1 MNPGIKS
8 SPNYCAVLL
17 LFFILFAVIQPG
29 FCQFAQTVRG
39 KLTDKV
45 TSSSLPGV
53 TIVLND
59 KSLNIGTFSDINGE
73 FVFKNVPV
81 GRNSF
86 IFSFIGYEPVFV
98 KDIVVNSGK
107 ELILNVEMIEKVQEL
122 EQIVI
127 KAFKKGEVI
136 NKMASISAQSFSV
149 EETEHF
155 AGSWSD
161 PARMAT
167 NFAGVASSNDTRNDI
182 IIRGNSP
189 SGLLWRLE
197 GVDIPNPNHFAVQ
210 GSSGG
215 PVCMLNSNLLTRSDF
230 FTGAFPAQYG
240 NAVAGVFDLNMR
252 NGNTEKHEFI
262 LQTGLNGYEAGIEG
276 PFSKKYKGSYMIN
289 GRYSFLDLLQ
299 KMGFNIVGGAVPTY
313 SDLNFKIFLPI
324 RNMGRITI
332 FGLGGIDK
340 INARADQSTDQFNPV
355 ANSDLANKTFT
366 GVVGIGHD
374 LVISEKS
381 KLHTTFSISSQRT
394 NILVDSIMPDYSKE
408 LYYSSNFTEKEVTI
422 STHYT
427 HKINAKNTISFGI
440 SIKDKGINQNDSA
453 KYQGSY
459 LRLITLENEHL
470 QLLQGFAEWKHR
482 VTSKFNYYA
491 GIHSQYLFLN
501 GSKALEP
508 RLGMSL
514 NFSDKQSFNMGYGIH
529 SQTQSL
535 PIYFAQTANSD
546 RTQYRRTC
554 ENLDFTTSQHFIIG
568 YNNKLSDNWNLKL
581 ETYYQDLWNIPVEPK
596 PSNFSVI
603 NLGATYYNGTQEKD
617 SLVNKGHGKNYGV
630 EMTLERYLNQNWY
643 FFLTSS
649 VFKSLY
655 QASDMVWRN
664 TVFSTGFVNNALLGF
679 EFPVTKRSSLD
690 FNLRFV
696 WSGGLRQK
704 SINKDASEAA
714 GIIVYADDKIYSQQ
728 AKDYMKLDYKMTL
741 RHNMRHTTLEFAI
754 DIANLTDR
762 RNIFSQSFNPITGH
776 DTFTYQQG
784 FLPTALLRATF

>member
-1 MNPGIKS
+1 MNPGLKL
-8 SPNYCAVLL
+8 SPKYFSGILF
-17 LFFILFAVIQPG
+17 FFILLSVIKPASGQYT
-29 FCQFAQTVRG
+29 QTVRG

-45 TSSSLPGV
+45 TSATLPGV
-53 TIVLND
+53 TVFLND
-59 KSLNIGTFSDINGE
+59 KALNIGGFSDANGE
-73 FVFKNVPV
+73 FVLKKVPV

-86 IFSFIGYEPVFV
+86 TFSFIGYEPVLI
-98 KDIVVNSGK
+98 KDIVVSSGK
-107 ELILNVEMIEKVQEL
+107 ELIINVDMVEKVQEL
-122 EQIVI
+122 EQVII

-167 NFAGVASSNDTRNDI
+167 NFAGVASGNDTRNDI

-189 SGLLWRLE
+189 NGLLWRLE

-252 NGNTEKHEFI
+252 NGNSEKREFI
-262 LQTGLNGYEAGIEG
+262 IQTGLNGYELGMEG
-276 PFSKKYKGSYMIN
+276 PIAKKYGGSYMIN
-289 GRYSFLDLLQ
+289 GRYSFLDILQ

-324 RNMGRITI
+324 KDFGRITI

-340 INARADQSTDQFNPV
+340 IKATADQSTDQFNPV

-366 GVVGIGHD
+366 GVVGIGHEII
-374 LVISEKS
+374 LGEKS
-381 KLHTTFSISSQRT
+381 KLHTTLSISKQRT
-394 NILVDSIMPDYSKE
+394 NITVDSIMPDLHKE
-408 LYYSSNFTEKEVTI
+408 LYYSSNFTEREVTLA
-422 STHYT
+422 THFT
-427 HKINAKNTISFGI
+427 HKINSKNTISFGL
-440 SIKDKGINQNDSA
+440 SLKDKGINQNDSA
-453 KYQGSY
+453 KYLGSY

-470 QLLQGFAEWKHR
+470 QLIQGFAEWKHR
-482 VTSKFNYYA
+482 FTSEFNVYA

-501 GSKALEP
+501 GSKTVEP
-508 RLGMSL
+508 RLGLSY
-514 NFSDKQSFNMGYGIH
+514 NFAEHQSFNLGYGIH

-535 PIYFAQTANSD
+535 PVYFAQTANSD
-546 RTQYRRTC
+546 RTAYRRTG
-554 ENLDFTTSQHFIIG
+554 ENLGFTTSQHYIAG
-568 YNNKLSDNWNLKL
+568 YNNKLSENWNLKV
-581 ETYYQDLWNIPVEPK
+581 ETYFQDMWKIPVEPT
-596 PSNFSVI
+596 PTNFSVI

-679 EFPVTKRSSLD
+679 EYPISKRSSLD

-696 WSGGLRQK
+696 WSGGIRQK
-704 SINKDASEAA
+704 SINKEASMAS
-714 GIIVYADDKIYSQQ
+714 GIIVYADDKIYSEQ

-762 RNIFSQSFNPITGH
+762 RNIFSQSINPKTGQ

-784 FLPTALLRATF
+784 FLPTALLRITF

>member
-1 MNPGIKS
+1 MNSDPKLSHRYYAI
-8 SPNYCAVLL
+8 LI
-17 LFFILFAVIQPG
+17 LFFVLFSITDPVYGQYT
-29 FCQFAQTVRG
+29 QTVRG
-39 KLTDKV
+39 RLTDKAS
-45 TSSSLPGV
+45 SSSLPGV
-53 TIVLND
+53 TVVLND
-59 KSLNIGTFSDINGE
+59 KSLNLGSFSDSEGE
-73 FVFKNVPV
+73 FVLKNVPV

-86 IFSFIGYEPVFV
+86 TFSFIGYEPVLI
-98 KDIVVNSGK
+98 KDIVVSSGK
-107 ELILNVEMIEKVQEL
+107 ELILNVEMVEKLQEL
-122 EQIVI
+122 EQVVI

-167 NFAGVASSNDTRNDI
+167 NFAGVASGNDTRNDI

-240 NAVAGVFDLNMR
+240 NAVAGVFDLNLR
-252 NGNTEKHEFI
+252 NGNSEKHEFI
-262 LQTGLNGYEAGIEG
+262 VQTGLNGYEAGIEG

-299 KMGFNIVGGAVPTY
+299 KMGFNIVGGAIPTY

-324 RNMGRITI
+324 KNMGRITI
-332 FGLGGIDK
+332 FGLGGIDQVS
-340 INARADQSTDQFNPV
+340 ARADQSTDQFNPV
-355 ANSDLANKTFT
+355 ANSDLANKTFM

-374 LVISEKS
+374 LVFGEKS

-394 NILVDSIMPDYSKE
+394 KILVDSIMPDLSKE
-408 LYYSSNFTEKEVTI
+408 LYYSSNFTEKEITV
-422 STHYT
+422 STHFT
-427 HKINAKNTISFGI
+427 HKINAKNTLSFGL

-453 KYQGSY
+453 KYLGSY
-459 LRLITLENEHL
+459 LRMITLENEHL

-482 VTSKFNYYA
+482 ITSKFNVYA
-491 GIHSQYLFLN
+491 GIHAQYLFLN
-501 GSKALEP
+501 GSKSIEP

-514 NFSDKQSFNMGYGIH
+514 NFSENQTFNMGYGIH

-535 PIYFAQTANSD
+535 PVYFTQTANSD
-546 RTQYRRTC
+546 RTVYQRNC
-554 ENLDFTTSQHFIIG
+554 QNLDFTTSRHLIIG
-568 YNNKLSDNWNLKL
+568 YNNKFAENWNVKL
-581 ETYYQDLWNIPVEPK
+581 ETYYQDLWNIPVEPT
-596 PSNFSVI
+596 PSNFSVL
-603 NLGATYYNGTQEKD
+603 NLGATYYNGTQDKD
-617 SLVNKGHGKNYGV
+617 SLVNRGHGKNYGV

-649 VFKSLY
+649 VFKSRY

-679 EFPVTKRSSLD
+679 EYPISKKTSLD

-696 WSGGLRQK
+696 WSGGIRQK
-704 SINKDASEAA
+704 SINKEATIAA
-714 GIIVYADDKIYSQQ
+714 GSIIYADDKIYSDQ
-728 AKDYMKLDYKMTL
+728 AKDYMKLDYKMTVRHNL
-741 RHNMRHTTLEFAI
+741 RHSTLEFAV

-762 RNIFSQSFNPITGH
+762 RNIFSQSVNPKSGQ